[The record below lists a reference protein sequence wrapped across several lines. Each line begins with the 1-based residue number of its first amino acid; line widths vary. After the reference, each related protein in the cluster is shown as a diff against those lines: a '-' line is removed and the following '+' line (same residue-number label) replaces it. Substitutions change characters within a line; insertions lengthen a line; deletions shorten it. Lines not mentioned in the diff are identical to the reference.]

1 MLWLNERRRTPL
13 QAQEALGPISISR
26 GSRGVLSNNKENGTF
41 TWPAWV
47 QIIYVPI
54 R

>member
-26 GSRGVLSNNKENGTF
+26 GIDMGPRASSGIEMGPRASS
-41 TWPAWV
+41 A
-47 QIIYVPI
+47 
-54 R
+54 